1 MHQSV
6 QDILPTYLH
15 ISTNFNPHKPK
26 LLEIVQDLIATVA
39 YNYYNYTK
47 LGIGYG
53 DVYIGGKGSWIYFIE
68 ESGGDVTEAM
78 YDSELLLFSTQV
90 IIAHWSQASPLWP
103 CCTVPL
109 FLSLQNPV
117 CIPPWLWLISCSH
130 LVLHLGTLATTFLLF
145 LLSEVW

>member
-90 IIAHWSQASPLWP
+90 IIAHWSKPLLYGHA
-103 CCTVPL
+103 V
-109 FLSLQNPV
+109 LSL
-117 CIPPWLWLISCSH
+117 SSS
-130 LVLHLGTLATTFLLF
+130 
-145 LLSEVW
+145 LSKILYASLPGYG